1 MQNAAAGIALSAMAG
16 GSTVLGAVLCVFL
29 PVSRK
34 VLASC
39 LGFAAGVMVTVSLSD
54 LVPEAL
60 TSALPLFGRH
70 GGTAAV
76 LWALMCGMALALV
89 LEYVF
94 PNDGRG
100 GLLRVGLLSGAA
112 LMLHNLPEGVAVFAG
127 ASADISLG
135 ASLAGAIALHNIP
148 EGISTAMPVYAA
160 TKSRTKAVGLAAV
173 SGLAEPL
180 GAVMTYMITGGRVSD
195 GALCV
200 IFSAVAGLMVC
211 LSFSELLP
219 EGLKTSPK
227 FALLGALLG
236 VVVMV
241 LSISVF

>member
-1 MQNAAAGIALSAMAG
+1 MRNCAVGILLSTMAG
-16 GSTVLGAVLCVFL
+16 GATVLGAVLCVFM
-29 PVSRK
+29 PISRK
-34 VLASC
+34 VLAAC

-60 TSALPLFGRH
+60 SSALPILGRI
-70 GGTAAV
+70 GGTATV
-76 LWALMCGMALALV
+76 LIALLFGMALALV
-89 LEYVF
+89 LEYIF
-94 PNDGRG
+94 PEDKSG

-127 ASADISLG
+127 TSADISLG

-160 TKSRTKAVGLAAV
+160 TKSRAKAIGMAAV

-180 GAVMTYMITGGRVSD
+180 GAVITYIITGGKVSERT
-195 GALCV
+195 LSV

-219 EGLKTSPK
+219 EGLKRCPK
-227 FALLGALLG
+227 ATLFG
-236 VVVMV
+236 VLFGVGIMI

>member
-1 MQNAAAGIALSAMAG
+1 MQNAAAGIALSAIAG
-16 GSTVLGAVLCVFL
+16 GATVLGAVLCVFM
-29 PVSRK
+29 PVSQK
-34 VLASC
+34 GLAAC

-60 TSALPLFGRH
+60 SSALTFFGKI

-76 LWALMCGMALALV
+76 LAALVCGMALTLF
-89 LEYVF
+89 LEYIF
-94 PNDGRG
+94 PDDGRK
-100 GLLRVGLLSGAA
+100 GLLRVGLLSGTA
-112 LMLHNLPEGVAVFAG
+112 LMLHNLPEGIAVFAG

-160 TKSRTKAVGLAAV
+160 TRSRAKAVGLAAF

-180 GAVMTYMITGGRVSD
+180 GAVMTFIVTGGDVS
-195 GALCV
+195 GNALCV
-200 IFSAVAGLMVC
+200 IFPTVAGLMVC

-219 EGLKTSPK
+219 EGLKRSPRA
-227 FALLGALLG
+227 ALLGALLG
-236 VVVMV
+236 VGLMV